1 LVSSVYNIMM
11 PMCSFPAPTMTKM
24 LLLASCYATI
34 GVVLVS
40 PLVGV
45 ADAFAP
51 QPLQRTT
58 NTALNLRVAYQ
69 GEPGAYSEKS
79 TRELLGDNVVAI
91 GKPNF
96 EACFRAV
103 AAMEVDYC
111 CLPIE
116 NSLGGSIHENYDLM
130 LRYDL
135 TICAEH
141 EFRVQHCVLA
151 KEGVKLPD
159 GRNNDGATV
168 AKYAISHP
176 QALAQCDN
184 YLRSLGI
191 TPIPT
196 YDTAGSA
203 KMIKDDDLPDR
214 CTPENTIAIA
224 SDLAG
229 TIYGMNCLAKGV
241 EDDDSNFTRFL
252 LLGRKGVLEYLGKDV
267 PSKTSVVFTLPNT
280 AGALYKALA
289 CFSLRDIDF
298 SKIESRPTS
307 AALLNYLKFRKSQQ
321 TYAEQK
327 KGEDRGTNGE
337 DDLPRFRYCFY
348 LDFLDGQ
355 LSSNSENALS
365 NLREFT
371 DFVRILGSYPR
382 KSRLVGPV
390 SIAAEEIKI
399 QRLKDDTEKSIV
411 GSDASN
417 AVDFSGVSMSD
428 DDTDNDNPLNIGL
441 VGFGSF
447 GQVLAAQM
455 VEDNHRVS
463 CLDTNDK
470 SVEAEKLGVDFH
482 FDATTFFKGL
492 DVVVLSV
499 PLIRLQEAV
508 DSLPINELRGKL
520 VVDVSPLNDH
530 PKSILLEAFASYPD
544 IDVLVTNPLLG
555 VLPREE
561 DQPKSDV
568 LDNGV
573 SVMNP
578 IATGSTGIWEGRQM
592 IFERARVANIPR
604 CDRYL
609 EIFENARCEVVEE
622 MASDHDAIISDA
634 QFLTHL
640 VGRLLHQDLLTPTPI
655 MSKEYK
661 DLTKISEMA
670 AAGSFD
676 RFYGMYKYNKHAGEY
691 FKKLRENLTSL
702 ECALAAR
709 GAYLSAK
716 EELIKGDR
724 QKLLSETRMLLQEL
738 ARSDFA
744 AAENT
749 RSSSQSIGTNEWD
762 AKKIIEDDD
771 TDIEDDDAD
780 NESLII

>member
-1 LVSSVYNIMM
+1 MFY
-11 PMCSFPAPTMTKM
+11 
-24 LLLASCYATI
+24 LAFCYATM
-34 GVVLVS
+34 GALLLS
-40 PLVGV
+40 
-45 ADAFAP
+45 DAFAP
-51 QPLQRTT
+51 QPIPRKIPATSS
-58 NTALNLRVAYQ
+58 TALNLRVAYQ

-79 TRELLGDNVVAI
+79 TRELLGDNVVAL

-103 AAMEVDYC
+103 ASMEVDYC

-151 KEGVKLPD
+151 KEGVRLPD
-159 GRNNDGATV
+159 GPSDQGNGEDGMTV

-229 TIYGMNCLAKGV
+229 ITYGMNCLAKGV

-307 AALLNYLKFRKSQQ
+307 AALLNYLKFRKTQQ
-321 TYAEQK
+321 TYEN
-327 KGEDRGTNGE
+327 GDGNRGGNGE

-355 LSSNSENALS
+355 LSSNSENALA

-399 QRLKDDTEKSIV
+399 QRLKDDTEEG
-411 GSDASN
+411 GSDVLTGEDA
-417 AVDFSGVSMSD
+417 DSD
-428 DDTDNDNPLNIGL
+428 GPLNIGL

-447 GQVLAAQM
+447 GQVLATRM
-455 VEDNHRVS
+455 IEENHRVS
-463 CLDTNDK
+463 CLETSDK
-470 SVEAEKLGVDFH
+470 SAEAEALGVEFF
-482 FDATTFFKGL
+482 FDDKAFFKDL
-492 DVVVLSV
+492 DVVVLAV
-499 PLIRLQEAV
+499 PLIRMQEV
-508 DSLPINELRGKL
+508 IESLPVNELRGKL

-530 PKSILLEAFASYPD
+530 PKSIMLEAFANYPD

-555 VLPREE
+555 NLPREE
-561 DQPKSDV
+561 DQPKSKMPIN
-568 LDNGV
+568 NGATV
-573 SVMNP
+573 MKKDSVVP
-578 IATGSTGIWEGRQM
+578 SGLWEGRQM
-592 IFERARVANIPR
+592 VFEQARVANIPR
-604 CDRYL
+604 CDKYL
-609 EIFENARCEVVEE
+609 SIFENARCEVVEE
-622 MASDHDAIISDA
+622 MASDHDATVSDA
-634 QFLTHL
+634 QFVTHL
-640 VGRLLHQDLLTPTPI
+640 VGRLLDKDLLTPTPI
-655 MSKEYK
+655 ASKEYK

-670 AAGSFD
+670 NGGSFD
-676 RFYGMYKYNKHAGEY
+676 RFYGMYKYNKRGAEHIRT
-691 FKKLRENLTSL
+691 LRENLASL
-702 ECALAAR
+702 ECALAAK

-738 ARSDFA
+738 AKGDFEA
-744 AAENT
+744 AVPT
-749 RSSSQSIGTNEWD
+749 RESQSAASAQWD
-762 AKKIIEDDD
+762 ATSRIEDDD
-771 TDIEDDDAD
+771 RDHVVI
-780 NESLII
+780 L

>member
-1 LVSSVYNIMM
+1 
-11 PMCSFPAPTMTKM
+11 MTKM
-24 LLLASCYATI
+24 FCLT
-34 GVVLVS
+34 
-40 PLVGV
+40 LVGFALV
-45 ADAFAP
+45 ADAFTP
-51 QPLQRTT
+51 QRTQRIT
-58 NTALNLRVAYQ
+58 PKTSNTALNLRVAYQ

-79 TRELLGDNVVAI
+79 TRELLGDNVVAL

-103 AAMEVDYC
+103 ASMEVDYC

-151 KEGVKLPD
+151 KDGVRLPD
-159 GRNNDGATV
+159 GPNDHGDGEDGTSV

-229 TIYGMNCLAKGV
+229 TTYGMNCLAKGV

-307 AALLNYLKFRKSQQ
+307 AALLNYLKFRKTQQ
-321 TYAEQK
+321 TYEN
-327 KGEDRGTNGE
+327 GNGNRGSNGE

-399 QRLKDDTEKSIV
+399 QRLKDEPEEVIGDTMAEEYV
-411 GSDASN
+411 
-417 AVDFSGVSMSD
+417 
-428 DDTDNDNPLNIGL
+428 DTDSPLNIGL

-447 GQVLAAQM
+447 GQVLATRM
-455 VEDNHRVS
+455 IEENHRVS
-463 CLDTNDK
+463 CLETSDK
-470 SVEAEKLGVDFH
+470 SAEAEALGVEFH
-482 FDATTFFKGL
+482 FDANAFFKDL
-492 DVVVLSV
+492 DVVVLAV
-499 PLIRLQEAV
+499 PLIRMQEVV

-530 PKSILLEAFASYPD
+530 PKSILLEAFANYPD

-555 VLPREE
+555 NLPREE
-561 DQPKSDV
+561 DQPKTKISV
-568 LDNGV
+568 NNGAT
-573 SVMNP
+573 VMKKDSAVP
-578 IATGSTGIWEGRQM
+578 SGLWEGRQM
-592 IFERARVANIPR
+592 VFERARVANVPR
-604 CDRYL
+604 CDKYL

-622 MASDHDAIISDA
+622 IASDHDATVSDA
-634 QFLTHL
+634 QFVTHL
-640 VGRLLHQDLLTPTPI
+640 VGRLLDQDLLTPTPI
-655 MSKEYK
+655 ASKEYK

-670 AAGSFD
+670 NGGSFD
-676 RFYGMYKYNKHAGEY
+676 RFYGMYKYNKRGAEHIR
-691 FKKLRENLTSL
+691 KLRENLAAL
-702 ECALAAR
+702 ECALAAK

-738 ARSDFA
+738 AKSEYE
-744 AAENT
+744 AAEPT
-749 RSSSQSIGTNEWD
+749 RESQSVAPTEWE
-762 AKKIIEDDD
+762 APSRIQDDD
-771 TDIEDDDAD
+771 RDYVVIQ
-780 NESLII
+780 

>member
-1 LVSSVYNIMM
+1 
-11 PMCSFPAPTMTKM
+11 MTKTK
-24 LLLASCYATI
+24 STI
-34 GVVLVS
+34 
-40 PLVGV
+40 
-45 ADAFAP
+45 
-51 QPLQRTT
+51 
-58 NTALNLRVAYQ
+58 TALHLRVAYQ

-151 KEGVKLPD
+151 KEGVKLPN
-159 GRNNDGATV
+159 GKNNDGEMV

-184 YLRSLGI
+184 YLRSFGI

-203 KMIKDDDLPDR
+203 KMIQDDDLPDR

-229 TIYGMNCLAKGV
+229 TTYGMNCLAKGV

-307 AALLNYLKFRKSQQ
+307 AALLNYLKFRKTQQ
-321 TYAEQK
+321 NYANQK
-327 KGEDRGTNGE
+327 SNGGEDSNGAASGE
-337 DDLPRFRYCFY
+337 DGLPRFRYCFY

-365 NLREFT
+365 NLKEFT

-382 KSRLVGPV
+382 KSQLVGPV
-390 SIAAEEIKI
+390 AIAAEEIKI
-399 QRLKDDTEKSIV
+399 QRVKDDTETGSNGVESGV
-411 GSDASN
+411 GSASHK
-417 AVDFSGVSMSD
+417 DSD
-428 DDTDNDNPLNIGL
+428 NTKPLNIGL

-447 GQVLAAQM
+447 GQVLAARM
-455 VEDNHRVS
+455 IEENHRVS

-470 SVEAEKLGVDFH
+470 SAEAAKLGVDFH
-482 FDATTFFKGL
+482 FDATPFFKDL
-492 DVVVLSV
+492 DVVVLAI

-555 VLPREE
+555 MLPREE
-561 DQPKSDV
+561 DQMKPTPA
-568 LDNGV
+568 G
-573 SVMNP
+573 P
-578 IATGSTGIWEGRQM
+578 AGIWEGRQM
-592 IFERARVANIPR
+592 IFERARVANVQR

-622 MASDHDAIISDA
+622 MATDHDATVNDA
-634 QFLTHL
+634 QFVTHL
-640 VGRLLHQDLLTPTPI
+640 VGRLLDQDLLTPTPI
-655 MSKEYK
+655 KSKEYN
-661 DLTKISEMA
+661 DLTQISAMA
-670 AAGSFD
+670 TAGSFD
-676 RFYGMYKYNKHAGEY
+676 AFYGMYKYNPHAGEHI
-691 FKKLRENLTSL
+691 KKLRENLAAL

-716 EELIKGDR
+716 EEMIKGDR
-724 QKLLSETRMLLQEL
+724 QKLLSETRSLLQEL
-738 ARSDFA
+738 AKSEFVPVPVDTP
-744 AAENT
+744 T
-749 RSSSQSIGTNEWD
+749 RSSQNIGAKYSGSSIPTEN
-762 AKKIIEDDD
+762 EDD
-771 TDIEDDDAD
+771 ID
-780 NESLII
+780 NTIIIQ

>member
-1 LVSSVYNIMM
+1 MIGVGNT
-11 PMCSFPAPTMTKM
+11 SFPARCLA
-24 LLLASCYATI
+24 LLLIASLAILQTSNAF
-34 GVVLVS
+34 S
-40 PLVGV
+40 PRP
-45 ADAFAP
+45 FS
-51 QPLQRTT
+51 TT
-58 NTALNLRVAYQ
+58 TNNAKTTSNTALHLRVAYQ

-103 AAMEVDYC
+103 ASMEVDYC

-151 KEGVKLPD
+151 KHGVRLPD
-159 GRNNDGATV
+159 GKNDDDDDGETTV
-168 AKYAISHP
+168 ARYAISHP

-203 KMIKDDDLPDR
+203 KMIQDDDLPDR

-229 TIYGMNCLAKGV
+229 TTYGMNCLAKGV

-321 TYAEQK
+321 TYAEAKDKSNQSF
-327 KGEDRGTNGE
+327 DQ
-337 DDLPRFRYCFY
+337 DLPRFRYCFY

-355 LSSNSENALS
+355 LSSNSENALA

-382 KSRLVGPV
+382 RSRLVGPV
-390 SIAAEEIKI
+390 ATAAAEIKI
-399 QRLKDDTEKSIV
+399 QRLE
-411 GSDASN
+411 
-417 AVDFSGVSMSD
+417 
-428 DDTDNDNPLNIGL
+428 DDTDIATEGGRDDATVNDSLRIGM

-447 GQVLAAQM
+447 GQVLAARM
-455 VEDNHRVS
+455 IEDNHKVS
-463 CLDTNDK
+463 CLDTSDK
-470 SVEAEKLGVDFH
+470 SAEAEKLGVDFH
-482 FDATTFFKGL
+482 YDATNFFRGL
-492 DVVVLSV
+492 DVVVMSV

-508 DSLPINELRGKL
+508 DSLPIHELRGKL
-520 VVDVSPLNDH
+520 VVDVSPFNDR
-530 PKSILLEAFASYPD
+530 PKSILLESFANYPD

-555 VLPREE
+555 MVPREE
-561 DQPKSDV
+561 D
-568 LDNGV
+568 GTV
-573 SVMNP
+573 SIRDSSNL
-578 IATGSTGIWEGRQM
+578 WEGRQM
-592 IFERARVANIPR
+592 VYERARVANIPR

-609 EIFENARCEVVEE
+609 EIFERARCEVVEE
-622 MASDHDAIISDA
+622 IAGVHDSAVSDA
-634 QFLTHL
+634 QFVTHMI
-640 VGRLLHQDLLTPTPI
+640 GRLLNRDLLAPTPI
-655 MSKEYK
+655 ASKEYK
-661 DLTKISEMA
+661 DLAAISEMA
-670 AAGSFD
+670 AAGSLD
-676 RFYGMYKYNKHAGEY
+676 RFYGMYKYNPRAQDRIRT
-691 FKKLRENLTSL
+691 LRENLASL
-702 ECALAAR
+702 ECELAAR
-709 GAYLSAK
+709 GAYLEAK
-716 EELIKGDR
+716 EELVRGDR
-724 QKLLSETRMLLQEL
+724 QRLLSETRLLLQEL
-738 ARSDFA
+738 AKSDHA
-744 AAENT
+744 AATASAAEAA
-749 RSSSQSIGTNEWD
+749 SSSSSNSSSSSSSSSSSETVVSPE
-762 AKKIIEDDD
+762 ATEAPV
-771 TDIEDDDAD
+771 DIESAQDANNNSD
-780 NESLII
+780 EEGTMFFLK